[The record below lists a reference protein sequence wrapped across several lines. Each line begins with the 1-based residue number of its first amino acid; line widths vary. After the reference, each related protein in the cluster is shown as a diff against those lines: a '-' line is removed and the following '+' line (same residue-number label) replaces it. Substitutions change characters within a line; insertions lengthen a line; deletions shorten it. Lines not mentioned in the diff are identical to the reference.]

1 MLNHSEDQVVHGL
14 FPKKVTDAVL
24 SNHEKHSMLLIE
36 DEETGG
42 QFVLLTTQ
50 AVDEEVE
57 P

>member
-1 MLNHSEDQVVHGL
+1 MAQMLNHSEDQVVHGL

-42 QFVLLTTQ
+42 GSLCC
-50 AVDEEVE
+50 
-57 P
+57 